1 MSHRSLLFLSF
12 ASLRYVRMNRSRL
25 KGKYGAEDSHNA
37 LLSLFQVL
45 FGLCKLMAPFTP
57 FFVDSMYNNL
67 KRVLP
72 KEQQM
77 DCVHYA
83 MIPPEDASQVQPA
96 IETSIQRM
104 QTVIELGRTAR
115 NEAKL
120 TMKRPLRSAVVVHPD
135 AGYLADVRSL
145 EQYVREELNVRTVD
159 FSSEVD
165 KFILLKAVPN
175 RKTLGG
181 RFGKTSNEFATAIS
195 NLSHAA
201 VLAFQKA
208 GSVEIN
214 GQKLT
219 KDEIDVTMQFQGD
232 RSKMMDCGNND
243 VLVIINTEE
252 DAELMAESMAR
263 EITRRVQQL
272 RKQAGLV
279 PTDDVEFFFIAGAP
293 AKGAKP
299 SALVPAITSQSK
311 FIRETLG
318 REIYPASEMPAHAM
332 ELVRGDLVLEGEATL
347 TLVVTRMFVSFRAD
361 EIAKM
366 AGAAGVTAA
375 SLQVAQQFLTQRDW
389 ASFRAAV
396 QAGQASVTLSVDGV
410 KVMLTHGKHFFFS
423 VKEATDARAAK

>member
-1 MSHRSLLFLSF
+1 
-12 ASLRYVRMNRSRL
+12 MNRSRL
-25 KGKYGAEDSHNA
+25 KGKYGVEDSHNA
-37 LLSLFQVL
+37 LSTLFQVL

-72 KEQQM
+72 VDQQM
-77 DCVHYA
+77 DCVHYS

-120 TMKRPLRSAVVVHPD
+120 TMKRPLRSAVIVHPD
-135 AGYLADVRSL
+135 ASYLSDVRSL

-175 RKTLGG
+175 RKTLGA

-195 NLSHAA
+195 NMTHAA
-201 VLAFQKA
+201 VLAFQKSD
-208 GSVEIN
+208 SVELS

-219 KDEIDVTMQFQGD
+219 SAEIDVTMQFQGD

-252 DAELMAESMAR
+252 DAELLAESMAR

-279 PTDDVEFFFIAGAP
+279 PTDDVEFFFTAGPAP
-293 AKGAKP
+293 KGAKP
-299 SALVPAITSQSK
+299 SALIPALTSQSK

-318 REIYPASEMPAHAM
+318 REIYPAAEMPAHAL
-332 ELVRGDLVLEGEATL
+332 ELVRGELVLEGEPTL

-361 EIAKM
+361 AIATM
-366 AGAAGVTAA
+366 AGVAGVTPAA
-375 SLQVAQQFLTQRDW
+375 LQVAQQFLTQRDW
-389 ASFRAAV
+389 ATFRAVV
-396 QAGQASVTLSVDGV
+396 QAGHTSVTISVDGV
-410 KVMLTHGKHFFFS
+410 KLTLTHGTHFFFS
-423 VKEATDARAAK
+423 VKEAVDARGAK